1 MRPHFNQA
9 QEWLLAILLFF
20 MTTPYFVW
28 FTIIPTVSVIG
39 FYLLTVAHCSP
50 IKNKYRIGVFLF
62 SIFYFFVAIQ
72 YGMELSM
79 VYTIVI
85 PLVFLMDSVF
95 LCKGF
100 DKFIKILSACLAI
113 SIIVYI
119 LVVFFNVP
127 LPHTPYAPKNAY
139 KVMFGFT
146 YDQYP
151 LLLLDPTNRGDILPR
166 FYGIYDEPGVVGT
179 ICAIIM
185 VTNQYNFKK
194 KSLIPLFIAGFF
206 SFSLFFYIITIC
218 YYIITLKRSNIVF
231 TILFAVLIFFVLS
244 KISGVEELVYNRFLI
259 EDGRWLGDS
268 RDKEG
273 YGQWFSD
280 FVNSSDFLLG
290 LGPGAN
296 LEHNLGGASYKDIIV
311 NYGIIMFLCYIVS
324 LIVLIFNYS
333 KGLRNLIICS
343 IVILGYVFQR
353 PFITDVFM
361 PISFLYILYKAANMD
376 TNMIRS

>member
-1 MRPHFNQA
+1 MKPHFNQA
-9 QEWLLAILLFF
+9 QEWLLAVLLFF

-39 FYLLTVAHCSP
+39 FYLLTVAHYSP

-119 LVVFFNVP
+119 LVVFFNVS

-218 YYIITLKRSNIVF
+218 YYIITLRRSNIVF

-311 NYGIIMFLCYIVS
+311 NYGFIMFLFYIVS

-343 IVILGYVFQR
+343 IVIMGYVFQR

-361 PISFLYILYKAANMD
+361 PISFLYILYKAADMD
-376 TNMIRS
+376 TNMIRA